1 MYRKQAGMRIGTE
14 TKKSLTKPLKFPGAP
29 SIVAQAVIP
38 ALGAA
43 GQDSGQPGLCENLT
57 K

>member
-14 TKKSLTKPLKFPGAP
+14 TKKSLTKPLKFPGAL